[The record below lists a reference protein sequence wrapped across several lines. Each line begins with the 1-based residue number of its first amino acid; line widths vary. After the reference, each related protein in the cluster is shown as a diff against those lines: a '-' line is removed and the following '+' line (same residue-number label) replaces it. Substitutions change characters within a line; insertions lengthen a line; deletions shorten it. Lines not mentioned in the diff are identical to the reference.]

1 LQVTFISA
9 RSIAMAKPDDNA
21 VVVAGELREVMVL
34 LKRRIREEAPP
45 NDLSWGQLSVLGQLD
60 RAGPSTVSE
69 LARAESVR
77 PQSMGETIA
86 ALENAGFVA
95 GTPDPRDG
103 RRTLLTLTSLARDLV
118 RTRRAQRED
127 WLFRRIKQRLSVS
140 EQKELSQALALLR
153 RLVEMREE

>member
-1 LQVTFISA
+1 
-9 RSIAMAKPDDNA
+9 MAKPDDNA